1 MGYFKEGG
9 YEVRDLSVGVGTC
22 LECADYKVLVPV
34 LGVYIN
40 GVLVWRG
47 VRVWCFMGIERAMS
61 V

>member
-1 MGYFKEGG
+1 M
-9 YEVRDLSVGVGTC
+9 RDLSVGVGTC